1 MREILFRA
9 KRKDNGEWVNGSPFP
24 PANAC
29 KMINAVALH
38 PDFVEEEGPDGHVYY
53 SEGWPVDTATVGQYT
68 GVKDKTG
75 RKIFEGDIISTPE
88 YGVDSGKG
96 VNFSGN
102 DKFVVRYT
110 DGAFFLENRLRR
122 FYLRPDKKSEVVGNI
137 YDNPE
142 MMGGVKK

>member
-38 PDFVEEEGPDGHVYY
+38 PDFVEDEGPDGHVYY

-68 GVKDKTG
+68 GLKDKTG
-75 RKIFEGDIISTPE
+75 RRIFEGDI
-88 YGVDSGKG
+88 
-96 VNFSGN
+96 
-102 DKFVVRYT
+102 VRVPSFEQPVMQIAFIE
-110 DGAFFLENRLRR
+110 GAFCLADAAGEYAADIHYIHHAGDNQT
-122 FYLRPDKKSEVVGNI
+122 EIIGNI

-142 MMGGVKK
+142 LMGGEKR